1 MSRQKKLHLNKQDK
15 KIAGVCAGFADYFDI
30 DVTIVRVLWI
40 CSVLCLGFGIL
51 PYIIFWL
58 ILPEDKSYD
67 VL

>member
-1 MSRQKKLHLNKQDK
+1 MRRKLMLNKSEKKL
-15 KIAGVCAGFADYFDI
+15 AGVCAGFADYFDI

-58 ILPEDKSYD
+58 ILPSEDNYQA
-67 VL
+67 L

>member
-1 MSRQKKLHLNKQDK
+1 MQRKLYLNKKDKKL
-15 KIAGVCAGFADYFDI
+15 AGVCAGFADYFDI

-58 ILPEDKSYD
+58 ILPTKEEHN

>member
-1 MSRQKKLHLNKQDK
+1 MSRKLTLNKTDK

-51 PYIIFWL
+51 PYIIFWM
-58 ILPEDKSYD
+58 ILPDSNNYNP
-67 VL
+67 L

>member
-1 MSRQKKLHLNKQDK
+1 MTRKLMLNKSEK
-15 KIAGVCAGFADYFDI
+15 KVAGVCAGFADYFDI

-58 ILPEDKSYD
+58 ILPDSQESSI
-67 VL
+67 L